1 MDKLKILALRLK
13 ELRDSLGL
21 NQSEF
26 SESIQLKQP
35 TYNAY
40 EKGANKPQVDTLIK
54 IAQKYNVSIDWLC
67 GLSDDEGRPKLSFDT
82 YADILS
88 VIFEMGFLD
97 GFCADANFAKPKE
110 KIIISNMIL

>member
-26 SESIQLKQP
+26 SESIQLKQQ
-35 TYNAY
+35 TYSLY
-40 EKGANKPQVDTLIK
+40 ERGSNKPPIDLLIK
-54 IAQKYNVSIDWLC
+54 IAEKYNVSIDWLC

-97 GFCADANFAKPKE
+97 GFALMLTLQNQKK